1 MKMLN
6 VDDFIDDWF
15 KAGRNINCKFF
26 SGPGFWFCVY
36 GLVWL
41 DDLWFTIT
49 SLSLPECKWHALLSF
64 IEFMVILFVKS
75 LKRPLSLHTA
85 LIRFLVRKS

>member
-64 IEFMVILFVKS
+64 IEL
-75 LKRPLSLHTA
+75 
-85 LIRFLVRKS
+85 